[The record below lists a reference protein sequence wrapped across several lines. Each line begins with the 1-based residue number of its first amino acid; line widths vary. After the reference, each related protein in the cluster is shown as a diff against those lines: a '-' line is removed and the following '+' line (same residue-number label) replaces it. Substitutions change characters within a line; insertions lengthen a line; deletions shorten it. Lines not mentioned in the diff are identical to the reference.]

1 MPDLGHY
8 EMTVLLAWGGTLLAL
23 AGLIGQ
29 TLWRA
34 SEVRRA
40 LEAQEARSQSDRA
53 TERAADR
60 ATEQAGGNG

>member
-34 SEVRRA
+34 CEVRRA
-40 LEAQEARSQSDRA
+40 LEAQEARGQSGRATDRA
-53 TERAADR
+53 TEKV
-60 ATEQAGGNG
+60 GGNG

>member
-40 LEAQEARSQSDRA
+40 LQAQEARSQSDRA